1 MPFRL
6 YDYLPILL
14 MFVVAAGFAVG
25 NVLLSQ
31 FVGQR
36 KRTRTKLMPYEC
48 GKDPV
53 GSARERFS
61 VKFYLIAMIFILFDI
76 EVIFLVPWAAYGA
89 VAFLVVS
96 GVGSLVESSP
106 EAARWLGVGI
116 IAVAGLYQFTP
127 MKRRALDHCRMA
139 LHASGVGSLAGDLR
153 AGADDGAVC
162 VGCCW
167 ALMATLISAGVMN
180 LTAMVGLAAVIF
192 GEKVLPRPRLVAGIA
207 GAALL
212 LLAVAAA
219 IDPSLLSGVVMDEMR
234 MSE

>member
-25 NVLLSQ
+25 NVVLST

-76 EVIFLVPWAAYGA
+76 EVIFLVPWAAVYKSMAGQGDA
-89 VAFLVVS
+89 M
-96 GVGSLVESSP
+96 
-106 EAARWLGVGI
+106 RWFAYI
-116 IAVAGLYQFTP
+116 EMMIF
-127 MKRRALDHCRMA
+127 
-139 LHASGVGSLAGDLR
+139 
-153 AGADDGAVC
+153 
-162 VGCCW
+162 
-167 ALMATLISAGVMN
+167 
-180 LTAMVGLAAVIF
+180 VGLLFVGYIYIVKKGAF
-192 GEKVLPRPRLVAGIA
+192 DWGERARREAEAEAKVLAEMEARRVEQQRT
-207 GAALL
+207 AA
-212 LLAVAAA
+212 
-219 IDPSLLSGVVMDEMR
+219 
-234 MSE
+234 